1 MPNPWPPLGCVV
13 AHERR
18 RRPSGGAHGGDGGS
32 PIPCAPL
39 DTARAEP
46 RSPLSFLR
54 QTAKVRELKNIVKDP
69 CTRTVKTR
77 QARSV
82 GQWRVASGDVVRR
95 DGASGWQCR
104 CHAPLLGA
112 CDTQHDSPGDPT
124 DLVLATTS
132 PPEVQNARRGDRSPK
147 WHGGVAVERGD
158 HCLQWDTE
166 AASCSPSWWA
176 LNPRCNN
183 RAPTGV
189 RNRGL
194 CGARRP
200 PRRKGTADG
209 RERPTGRHV
218 WPAGSNTT
226 IREVTSARG
235 GCDRPSCS
243 TSVRD
248 HKS

>member
-1 MPNPWPPLGCVV
+1 M
-13 AHERR
+13 
-18 RRPSGGAHGGDGGS
+18 
-32 PIPCAPL
+32 
-39 DTARAEP
+39 
-46 RSPLSFLR
+46 
-54 QTAKVRELKNIVKDP
+54 
-69 CTRTVKTR
+69 
-77 QARSV
+77 
-82 GQWRVASGDVVRR
+82 RR

-132 PPEVQNARRGDRSPK
+132 YPEVQNARRGDRSPK

-158 HCLQWDTE
+158 RCLQWCRET
-166 AASCSPSWWA
+166 APCSPSRWA

-209 RERPTGRHV
+209 RERLAGIQHDDQGGDVRPWWVRSAILQHVDARPMVGRPT
-218 WPAGSNTT
+218 A
-226 IREVTSARG
+226 SARING
-235 GCDRPSCS
+235 ARRGMRPHGSGHMTNS
-243 TSVRD
+243 KWR
-248 HKS
+248 

>member
-1 MPNPWPPLGCVV
+1 M
-13 AHERR
+13 
-18 RRPSGGAHGGDGGS
+18 
-32 PIPCAPL
+32 
-39 DTARAEP
+39 
-46 RSPLSFLR
+46 
-54 QTAKVRELKNIVKDP
+54 
-69 CTRTVKTR
+69 
-77 QARSV
+77 
-82 GQWRVASGDVVRR
+82 ASGDVVRR

-243 TSVRD
+243 TSVHG
-248 HKS
+248 HKPSTRRRLLELMGHGEVCGLTAPDTGPTVSGANQYGARCGRPEQPGWR